1 MPPKKAPK
9 KKKMTLLKQ
18 KQSQKQSVVINLADI
33 KQVRRRKAKPT
44 PKPNDIILTRNISQ
58 QAPPPMMP
66 NIAHQPVQ
74 ELKLDNP
81 QQSFVALQ
89 RDASILRQQQNE
101 ELLRHQMPPP
111 VGSLNQTIKSP
122 PAKRAP
128 NKPQEL
134 KLVDDIQ
141 SAQKRAFLLDQ
152 QRQRN
157 EVLQSRGL
165 LPVAEAVSDSDIS
178 DYEAVVR
185 KKSGV

>member
-9 KKKMTLLKQ
+9 KKKMSLLKQ

-81 QQSFVALQ
+81 QQSFV
-89 RDASILRQQQNE
+89 ASILRQQQNE

-165 LPVAEAVSDSDIS
+165 LPVAEAVSDSDIN

>member
-18 KQSQKQSVVINLADI
+18 KQSQKQSVVINLGDI

-44 PKPNDIILTRNISQ
+44 PKPNEIILTRTISH
-58 QAPPPMMP
+58 QAPPMMP
-66 NIAHQPVQ
+66 HIAHQPVQ
-74 ELKLDNP
+74 ELKIDNP

-111 VGSLNQTIKSP
+111 VGHLGQTIKSP
-122 PAKRAP
+122 PAKRGP

-157 EVLQSRGL
+157 EVLQSKGL
-165 LPVAEAVSDSDIS
+165 LPVAEAVSDSDTS

-185 KKSGV
+185 KK